1 MGYVKCNCECGMR
14 IHQKS
19 LAKHL
24 ETLNHQ
30 RRLELIGK
38 GIEIEDGTYERHAQ
52 LQRCYVERNKEAVL
66 IRNKVYKEK
75 NKNKI
80 AEQRQEHNQMRVLCD
95 CGCEVVRNNLST
107 HKKSLKHLKWESQA
121 STP

>member
-1 MGYVKCNCECGMR
+1 MKVN
-14 IHQKS
+14 QKS
-19 LAKHL
+19 FAKHL

-30 RRLELIGK
+30 RRLELMEK
-38 GIEIEDGTYERHAQ
+38 GIEIEDGTCERHAQ
-52 LQRCYVERNKEAVL
+52 LQRCDVERHKEAVL

-75 NKNKI
+75 NKGKI
-80 AEQRQEHNQMRVLCD
+80 AEQRQEYNQRRVLCD

-107 HKKSLKHLKWESQA
+107 HKKSLKRLKWESQA